1 MTADLVPQHAPDDP
15 TGAGPGSVTGG
26 EAAADLAAR
35 SQLFEQE
42 ALRWLPHVARFA
54 MSLTHSRP
62 DADDLVQET
71 YLKAF
76 RSWRTFHE
84 GADAR
89 RWLFT
94 ICKRSFLQ
102 ARERE
107 QRTVEVDGDPELET
121 LAAVRMHAS
130 AVRSGAGDLW
140 DRLDLAPAIE
150 RAMVGLPEHYRV
162 VAVVVDVEGYGYEDA
177 AALLELPV
185 GTIRSRLFRARRLL
199 QESLF
204 EYARDAGFAL
214 PRAADPSSRPLRAD
228 QEPR

>member
-1 MTADLVPQHAPDDP
+1 MMTADVVPQGASDDP
-15 TGAGPGSVTGG
+15 AGATVASTASG
-26 EAAADLAAR
+26 EAELAAR
-35 SQLFEQE
+35 SRAFEQE
-42 ALRWLPHVARFA
+42 ALRWLPDVARFA
-54 MSLTHSRP
+54 MSLTHSQP

-102 ARERE
+102 VRERE
-107 QRTVEVDGDPELET
+107 QRTVEVEGEPELET
-121 LAAVRMHAS
+121 LAAVRMHAA

-140 DRLDLAPAIE
+140 AQLDLGPAIE
-150 RAMVGLPEHYRV
+150 RAMAGLPEYYRA

-177 AALLELPV
+177 AALLELPL
-185 GTIRSRLFRARRLL
+185 GTVRSRLFRARRLL

-204 EYARDAGFAL
+204 EYARDAGFAI
-214 PRAADPSSRPLRAD
+214 PRATDPSSRPARAE